1 MLVWVA
7 VVGRE
12 RRAVADV
19 AVKDVEAWL
28 PFSQSSLPNAEEAEH
43 DHVTAFFA
51 HLLDLLRR
59 CQSSNLATL
68 TTTE

>member
-1 MLVWVA
+1 MQALLVTGSSEFTATEGASALVWVA

-28 PFSQSSLPNAEEAEH
+28 PFSQSSLPK
-43 DHVTAFFA
+43 
-51 HLLDLLRR
+51 RGR
-59 CQSSNLATL
+59 S
-68 TTTE
+68 